1 MEWCR
6 SIQELVNEIDG
17 CIKAGISSIP
27 RRGAYSI
34 FITTANGIEN
44 TSEFLTEYSQALYKH
59 MLEKGLELK
68 WKETGKQKT
77 SFSICSGK
85 HTEQDSESPY
95 LPEKLAEGF
104 NLNPWLARIFKAK
117 P

>member
-27 RRGAYSI
+27 HRGVYSI

-44 TSEFLTEYSQALYKH
+44 TSDQ
-59 MLEKGLELK
+59 
-68 WKETGKQKT
+68 
-77 SFSICSGK
+77 
-85 HTEQDSESPY
+85 
-95 LPEKLAEGF
+95 
-104 NLNPWLARIFKAK
+104 
-117 P
+117 